1 MFKNVIFDWSG
12 VINDSIENH
21 LLVVNKIF
29 KRFGA
34 NEISMEEL
42 RENWLQPYMLFYN
55 KYFPDLTI
63 EEEQAVYKECIVN
76 SPKSKPYLGIA
87 DVLKSFKIAEVKMVI
102 LSSDSPETL
111 LPEMADFGLDGV
123 FTDIVMDAY
132 DKSKSIRGLIDRN
145 NFKAEETIFI
155 GDSNHEIEEGKRI
168 GIKTGAVTWGYCT
181 KTKLESLNPD
191 FVIDTL
197 EELKSVIL

>member
-87 DVLKSFKIAEVKMVI
+87 DVLKSFKIAEVQMVI
-102 LSSDSPETL
+102 LSSDSPVTL